1 MTFALYFGRGKALKR
16 EVGSRLARNFCVC
29 RFHCGMHGLLRVDNF
44 SNIPQA
50 QVVSIPMSD
59 FDLKDGGTYYN
70 KIYF

>member
-29 RFHCGMHGLLRVDNF
+29 RFHCVMYGLPRIDN
-44 SNIPQA
+44 SANIS
-50 QVVSIPMSD
+50 QVQVRSIPMSD
-59 FDLKDGGTYYN
+59 FDLIDGGTYYS